1 MDFGSRQDILT
12 NGSAVMRE
20 TIKEKYMKKKKIH
33 TKKSM
38 LEIIA
43 SYWRG
48 LDQHINTECG
58 NHIGK
63 WSRMD
68 LVELHEKMGERD
80 AYHDLLEEFGYFKK

>member
-1 MDFGSRQDILT
+1 
-12 NGSAVMRE
+12 
-20 TIKEKYMKKKKIH
+20 MKKKKIH

-48 LDQHINTECG
+48 LDQYINTECG